1 MEEKK
6 ENDMNFII
14 NLKNEI
20 ELDIQKLVYRL
31 DTNGLIKFILV
42 MFENELFNQ
51 EYEKNQANLF
61 YKEDISEELS
71 YVLYL
76 KLNHFNKKLNLLKIE
91 NIDYIK
97 FVKKNNEILN
107 QLLELLKARS
117 IIREMDIY
125 ITKQGYTLSI
135 VNNVISVEHPIK
147 NFQHYYQMGYLRNT
161 LENITIGFNVYDE
174 KEIKFEN
181 MSESFNEHLFK
192 LTKIIDYEIKYH
204 RSVKEAIIF
213 RINPQGLA
221 KLHRILTDEHDMR
234 YNQIMSKYL
243 DNIGMNI
250 NDKCTKKG
258 NLKWIDLVFFSIVL
272 QYLVTYMNKIIDEK
286 STSERMKIN
295 SKVHLMSNSYK
306 GDFFY
311 TILHDINS
319 EITQKDVQA
328 FLSKFSTNIEKVS
341 GRIDLQF
348 MPIVKAKEFSFILFN
363 TFSMVD
369 LARAYIKNFDIA
381 LDDQGKKF
389 ENVVL
394 KVLSKHFDNIHSSI
408 KYKDNDNKEGEID
421 ICIIGDKN
429 IYFIECKNNLHP
441 ISASTASTN
450 YKNFL
455 KSTEQ
460 VEQSENYFNMD
471 RKGFL
476 KKHLKIEID
485 NIEEYVV
492 HKVVIMSNRNISGLN
507 YKGIS
512 FRDIYSLDKL
522 LDDGVLK
529 EYTRVPGESKK
540 LEKKIYMYKN
550 RTDFNEIDFLNYLS
564 EKSIYFEVL
573 NGLAKK
579 IYNEAKYKQY
589 ILRESMYA
597 FDLIEP
603 RN

>member
-1 MEEKK
+1 MEKK
-6 ENDMNFII
+6 RENDIDFII
-14 NLKNEI
+14 KLKNEI
-20 ELDIQKLVYRL
+20 ELDIQKLVYKL

-42 MFENELFNQ
+42 MFENELFSHEN
-51 EYEKNQANLF
+51 EKIQANLF
-61 YKEDISEELS
+61 SKEDIAEELS

-76 KLNHFNKKLNLLKIE
+76 KLNHLSKKLNLLKIK
-91 NIDYIK
+91 NTDYMK
-97 FVKKNNEILN
+97 FVQKNNEILN
-107 QLLELLKARS
+107 QLFELLKARS
-117 IIREMDIY
+117 IIREIDIY

-135 VNNVISVEHPIK
+135 VDNVISVEHPIK

-161 LENITIGFNVYDE
+161 LENITIGFNAYDE
-174 KEIKFEN
+174 KGMKFEKV
-181 MSESFNEHLFK
+181 SELFNDHL
-192 LTKIIDYEIKYH
+192 LKIMQIVDYEIKYH
-204 RSVKEAIIF
+204 SSPKEAIVF
-213 RINPQGLA
+213 KINPQGLA
-221 KLHRILTDEHDMR
+221 ILHKFLTDEHDMR
-234 YNQIMSKYL
+234 YNQIMNKYL
-243 DNIGMNI
+243 DYIGMNI
-250 NDKCTKKG
+250 FDKCTKKG
-258 NLKWIDLVFFSIVL
+258 NLKWVDLLFFSIVL
-272 QYLVTYMNKIIDEK
+272 QYLVTSMNKIIDEK

-295 SKVHLMSNSYK
+295 SKVLLMSNSYK
-306 GDFFY
+306 DDFFY
-311 TILHDINS
+311 KILHAINY
-319 EITQKDVQA
+319 EITPKDVQA

-348 MPIVKAKEFSFILFN
+348 KPILKVKESSFILFN

-369 LARAYIKNFDIA
+369 LARAYIKNFDMA
-381 LDDQGKKF
+381 LDDQGKRF
-389 ENVVL
+389 ENIVL
-394 KVLSKHFDNIHSSI
+394 KVLSKHFGNIYSSI
-408 KYKDNDNKEGEID
+408 KYNDTNNRKGEID

-476 KKHLKIEID
+476 KKHLKIEIE

-540 LEKKIYMYKN
+540 LEKKIYMHKN
-550 RTDFNEIDFLNYLS
+550 KTDFHEIDFLNYLS
-564 EKSIYFEVL
+564 EKSVYFEVL

-589 ILRESMYA
+589 ILRELLYA
-597 FDLIEP
+597 FDLIK
-603 RN
+603 